1 MNPRAASQASLV
13 GGVHLIPAL
22 DLEGEVLDT
31 DVVVAVGAAV
41 GRTPPNPSAVVRV
54 DQVDASSVPR

>member
-1 MNPRAASQASLV
+1 V